1 MDNLALFLA
10 NPATTLLAFLDNNF
24 FGYSLEYPYFLW
36 LFVLFVLFVNIL
48 KPKKNS
54 IYFPHIHNFP
64 TFSIKSS
71 LLVLIIKWLSI
82 LSLIIAIS
90 SPIKEIDTQQSK
102 GKGIDILLALDTSG
116 SMEQRGFNRY
126 NPLQTR
132 WDTVASIVKDFIKK
146 RVNDNI
152 GIIVFG
158 DNVMIASPL
167 SYDKRMQSKVI
178 DRLRI
183 GIVGK
188 QTALLDSIAMSID
201 ILSTRDTKSKVIIAL
216 SDGEDTA
223 SKTPLGVVQKL
234 LKKYDITIYTI
245 GIGNPNIQAMQ
256 ALSAYHKG
264 ESFIANSKQGLSD
277 IYDTINKLEKSNLKQ
292 NKFSIKEY
300 YYHYFAW
307 FAFIGFVI
315 IFILNRGAI

>member
-1 MDNLALFLA
+1 MDKLSLFIS
-10 NPATTLLAFLDNNF
+10 NPFEIIDSFLHNNF
-24 FGYSLEYPYFLW
+24 FGYSLEYPYLLLILLVFILFLNV
-36 LFVLFVLFVNIL
+36 F
-48 KPKKNS
+48 KPKKNA
-54 IYFPHIHNFP
+54 IYFPHINHLP
-64 TFSIKSS
+64 TFSIKTS

-82 LSLIIAIS
+82 LSLIIALS
-90 SPIKEIDTQQSK
+90 SPIKELDTLQSK

-116 SMEQRGFNRY
+116 SMAQRGFNRY

-167 SYDKRMQSKVI
+167 SYDKKMQSKVI
-178 DRLRI
+178 DRLKI

-223 SKTPLGVVQKL
+223 SKTPIGVVQKL

-264 ESFIANSKQGLSD
+264 ESFIANSKQGLSE
-277 IYDTINKLEKSNLKQ
+277 IYEIINKLEKSNLKQ

-300 YYHYFAW
+300 YYHFFVW
-307 FAFIGFVI
+307 FSLIGFI
-315 IFILNRGAI
+315 LIFIINKGAI